1 MTERLYYTDALS
13 TEFDATVVSVRPAD
27 GRFEVVL
34 DRTLFYPTSGGQ
46 AFDTGRL
53 GDASVVDVFDGPD
66 GVVVH
71 VADVGLEPNTRV
83 RGAIDWPR
91 RFDHMQQHSGQHVL
105 SAAFIR
111 TSGVETTSVH
121 LGAEVST
128 IDLAREV
135 TGTEVEAS
143 EAEANRAIW
152 DNRPVVVRFVTA
164 EEAATLP
171 LRKPPARAGRLRL
184 VEIADFD
191 LSACGGTH
199 VPETGRIGI
208 VLVSATDRVKGGT
221 RVTFVCGERARRA
234 YGRLRDVA
242 GEAARVLGVGP
253 AALGE
258 AAGRARDEQARLSRL
273 AAGFQRELAEVRAAQ
288 YRAEAAAGSTRVIV
302 KHLPD
307 WDQSG
312 LVLMARAVA
321 DEPGWVVV
329 LLGGGHA
336 AATPVVVARSAD
348 VDLDANA
355 WLRQAVGALGGR
367 GGGRG
372 DLAQGGLAA
381 PIDRILAFV
390 KDALTKL

>member
-66 GVVVH
+66 GAVVH
-71 VADVGLEPNTRV
+71 VADAGLEPNSQV

-111 TSGVETTSVH
+111 TIGVETTSVH
-121 LGAEVST
+121 LGADVST

-135 TGTEVEAS
+135 TRADVEAA

-152 DNRPVVVRFVTA
+152 DNRPVVVRFVTS
-164 EEAATLP
+164 EEAAILP

-184 VEIADFD
+184 VDIADFD

-208 VLVSATDRVKGGT
+208 VLVSATDRAKGGT

-234 YGRLRDVA
+234 YGALRDVA
-242 GEAARVLGVGP
+242 GEAARVLGVSS

-258 AAGRARDEQARLSRL
+258 AAGRARDEQTRLSRL
-273 AAGFQRELAEVRAAQ
+273 ASGFQRELAEVRAAR
-288 YRAEAAAGSTRVIV
+288 YRADAAAGSTRSIV
-302 KHLPD
+302 EHLPD
-307 WDQSG
+307 WDQAG
-312 LVLMARAVA
+312 LVVIARAVVS
-321 DEPGWVVV
+321 EPGWVVV
-329 LLGGGHA
+329 LLGGGHPS
-336 AATPVVVARSAD
+336 ATPVVVARSPD
-348 VDLDANA
+348 VALDANA
-355 WLRQAVGALGGR
+355 WLRQAVAALGGR

-381 PIDRILAFV
+381 PVDRILAFV